1 MDAMERLKQV
11 VARLLRTS
19 RGTEDGLETSPT
31 PPAHGA
37 EGAAHGESPP
47 MLTCQEALERL
58 YEFLDG
64 ELSIQEMES
73 VEAHFHVCSRC
84 YPVLQFESAFLEV
97 LERVRSR
104 ERCPSELRSR
114 LMLALEAEGLKQ

>member
-1 MDAMERLKQV
+1 MDAMERLKQI

-19 RGTEDGLETSPT
+19 GGGEGDLNPPPT
-31 PPAHGA
+31 PLAPGA
-37 EGAAHGESPP
+37 EGAEPP
-47 MLTCQEALERL
+47 MLTCHEALERL

-64 ELSIQEMES
+64 ELSSQEMAS
-73 VEAHFHVCSRC
+73 MEAHFHVCSRC

-104 ERCPSELRSR
+104 EKCPSELRSR
-114 LMLALEAEGLKQ
+114 LMSALEAEGLKP